1 MSKFS
6 QLLSQYIQEKMY
18 ASILLLNTV
27 ELTVL

>member
-6 QLLSQYIQEKMY
+6 QLLSQYIQKKMY